1 MAQPLGQKLKA
12 AREQR
17 GLSLLD
23 ASHATKI
30 PVQRLHYLEMDNFAG
45 FGSLT
50 YARAFLRRYR
60 EYLKVNAEEMLDDLP
75 GGVLGG
81 PRDYRYLTENHGS
94 WVAPRGASVGRLS
107 NAPTRQ
113 HTRKSPVPAG
123 LCIFFLVL
131 IGTGIW
137 GKYVAEDRITE
148 SQQSIQAKEVSPAK
162 EVLLPKPVIMQET
175 QAITLT
181 TNAQVFHTPEPSTQ
195 ILKAV
200 PLSSEEIEK
209 LNTNPAG
216 KAELVD

>member
-30 PVQRLHYLEMDNFAG
+30 PVQRLHYLETDNFAA

-50 YARAFLRRYR
+50 YARAFLRRYS
-60 EYLKVNAEEMLDDLP
+60 EYVKVNAEDMLDELP

-94 WVAPRGASVGRLS
+94 WVAPRGTSVGRLS
-107 NAPTRQ
+107 NVPTRQ

-131 IGTGIW
+131 VGTGIW
-137 GKYVAEDRITE
+137 GKYVVEDRITA
-148 SQQSIQAKEVSPAK
+148 SQQLIEVKKVSPVQ
-162 EVLLPKPVIMQET
+162 EVLLPKPAIMQET
-175 QAITLT
+175 QAVTLT
-181 TNAQVFHTPEPSTQ
+181 TNAQVFRIPEPSTQ

-209 LNTNPAG
+209 LNANPAG